1 MRYEIMTEMNVW
13 LESNRDEIIE
23 LRSFFPELAIRVI
36 DDNGE
41 DVTAEFIKTTRCI
54 LIYG

>member
-36 DDNGE
+36 SDNGE